1 MKKSKKQMQGKSGT
15 GKIRNSE
22 DQKQRI
28 LGTKNI
34 RKCEN
39 RNRQK
44 GASDMDEKKMLDLL
58 RKQAEE
64 FELRNR
70 FRRMQL
76 NRCWQNKRKR

>member
-34 RKCEN
+34 RKREN
-39 RNRQK
+39 Q
-44 GASDMDEKKMLDLL
+44 
-58 RKQAEE
+58 KQAEGSI
-64 FELRNR
+64 RYG
-70 FRRMQL
+70 
-76 NRCWQNKRKR
+76 

>member
-39 RNRQK
+39 Q
-44 GASDMDEKKMLDLL
+44 
-58 RKQAEE
+58 KQAEGSIRYGLE
-64 FELRNR
+64 KNAGFAEKAG
-70 FRRMQL
+70 RRV
-76 NRCWQNKRKR
+76 